1 MGAGLSANGPNH
13 PVAATDAWP
22 CSGGANEEERRSM
35 SVTMYDTIEE
45 MADAAAAAEELSRCI
60 AEKGR
65 ATFMAATDTSQ
76 LNGNEQEP

>member
-1 MGAGLSANGPNH
+1 
-13 PVAATDAWP
+13 
-22 CSGGANEEERRSM
+22 M